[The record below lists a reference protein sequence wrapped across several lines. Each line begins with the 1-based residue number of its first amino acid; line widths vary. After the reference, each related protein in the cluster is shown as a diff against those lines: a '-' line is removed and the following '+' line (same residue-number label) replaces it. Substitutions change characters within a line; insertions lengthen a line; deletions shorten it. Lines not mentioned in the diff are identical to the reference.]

1 MKAFIKESKWEE
13 FKELCSKYGFG
24 VSLKKPK
31 QYFQKVIDED
41 LILTVNKRTRE
52 LQLQTPMGYS
62 PFMEVHKETYK
73 DLYDEGFV
81 EFEESRFD

>member
-1 MKAFIKESKWEE
+1 MKAFIKQECWDQ
-13 FKELCSKYGFG
+13 FKENSNKYKFYVYSK
-24 VSLKKPK
+24 SKK
-31 QYFQKVIDED
+31 YFVKTIDED

>member
-1 MKAFIKESKWEE
+1 MKAFIKQEYWDQ
-13 FKELCSKYGFG
+13 FKENCNKYKFYVYSK
-24 VSLKKPK
+24 SKKHFVK
-31 QYFQKVIDED
+31 IIDED
-41 LILTVNKRTRE
+41 AILTVNKKTRE

>member
-1 MKAFIKESKWEE
+1 MKAFIKQECWDQ
-13 FKELCSKYGFG
+13 FKENSNKYKFYAYSK
-24 VSLKKPK
+24 SKK
-31 QYFQKVIDED
+31 YFVKILDED

-81 EFEESRFD
+81 EFEEGRFD

>member
-1 MKAFIKESKWEE
+1 MKAFIKQEYWDQ
-13 FKELCSKYGFG
+13 FKENCNKYKFY
-24 VSLKKPK
+24 VYNKSRK
-31 QYFQKVIDED
+31 YFVKIIDED
-41 LILTVNKRTRE
+41 TILTVNKKTRE

-73 DLYDEGFV
+73 DLYDKGFI

>member
-1 MKAFIKESKWEE
+1 MKFVAK
-13 FKELCSKYGFG
+13 
-24 VSLKKPK
+24 
-31 QYFQKVIDED
+31 
-41 LILTVNKRTRE
+41 
-52 LQLQTPMGYS
+52 MGYS

>member
-1 MKAFIKESKWEE
+1 MKAFIKQEYWDQ
-13 FKELCSKYGFG
+13 FKENCNKYKFYAYSK
-24 VSLKKPK
+24 SKK
-31 QYFQKVIDED
+31 YFVKIIDED
-41 LILTVNKRTRE
+41 VILTVNKKTRE

>member
-1 MKAFIKESKWEE
+1 MKAYIKENKWDE
-13 FKELCSKYGFG
+13 FKENCNKYKFYVYNKSK
-24 VSLKKPK
+24 K
-31 QYFQKVIDED
+31 YFVKIIDED
-41 LILTVNKRTRE
+41 AILTVNKKTRE

-73 DLYDEGFV
+73 DIYDEGFI